1 MNMNIRRIFSAAAIP
16 AILIFLVIP
25 FSLLS
30 CGFFGGKIPTRNY
43 YILSAL
49 PSTQTAVRKS
59 HPYSLQVDRC
69 DVQRIFSRQNIVY
82 RFSANRIQYY
92 EYQQWAVRPDY
103 MITDLV
109 YKYIDSAGI
118 FSRVGTEFLDV
129 QPDFR
134 IDGTVDAIEK
144 FDAGDILF
152 AHLAMKFS
160 MVRTSDGRQVWGY
173 AFDERK
179 RVYQSEMVYT
189 VIALSQI
196 LQQQMNTIAGQ
207 IDSLMTDVTSG
218 GSLPTG
224 PSAAPSAITPVLPS
238 PPPDTTGS
246 DIQNPGYEIIPESKI
261 RRK

>member
-103 MITDLV
+103 MITPNFSP
-109 YKYIDSAGI
+109 IDRGGKDIIIRCRRLHEKASGGEQRTARNSGGGIGIENKEGMLRFDAHRGFQRRGSAACHK
-118 FSRVGTEFLDV
+118 
-129 QPDFR
+129 FR
-134 IDGTVDAIEK
+134 IGDRPLRFGFPRVDHK
-144 FDAGDILF
+144 
-152 AHLAMKFS
+152 
-160 MVRTSDGRQVWGY
+160 
-173 AFDERK
+173 
-179 RVYQSEMVYT
+179 
-189 VIALSQI
+189 
-196 LQQQMNTIAGQ
+196 N
-207 IDSLMTDVTSG
+207 SLNCCNHRMG
-218 GSLPTG
+218 ARLMG
-224 PSAAPSAITPVLPS
+224 P
-238 PPPDTTGS
+238 
-246 DIQNPGYEIIPESKI
+246 
-261 RRK
+261 